1 MSADCI
7 HIRRT
12 TYAADRYII
21 HVCFFSVIYTYTH
34 VYTYM
39 HEIKHIHAIIYIY
52 RIFLYIYIY
61 IHHDTT
67 HTQTHIYI
75 YIYIY
80 IYLFTPYHISHL
92 PTYIYIYIYIF
103 SHHIIYHIYPLK
115 TASRPH
121 WDSPSPG
128 DELRSNLVR
137 DAFEYLGLKA
147 APAWNDRRRLTARRL
162 GGFCCGD
169 LEGIL
174 AIRK

>member
-1 MSADCI
+1 MI
-7 HIRRT
+7 PH
-12 TYAADRYII
+12 
-21 HVCFFSVIYTYTH
+21 TH
-34 VYTYM
+34 
-39 HEIKHIHAIIYIY
+39 
-52 RIFLYIYIY
+52 R
-61 IHHDTT
+61 
-67 HTQTHIYI
+67 HIYI
-75 YIYIY
+75 YIYIHTISY
-80 IYLFTPYHISHL
+80 ITFTH
-92 PTYIYIYIYIF
+92 IYIY

>member
-1 MSADCI
+1 MLVGSCQQIVSIYGGLHMQPIGISYTFVFSQWYI
-7 HIRRT
+7 HI
-12 TYAADRYII
+12 
-21 HVCFFSVIYTYTH
+21 HMYTPTCMKLN
-34 VYTYM
+34 TYM
-39 HEIKHIHAIIYIY
+39 QSYIYNIPIHIYIY
-52 RIFLYIYIY
+52 SPWYHTHTDTYIYIY
-61 IHHDTT
+61 IHTISYIT
-67 HTQTHIYI
+67 FTHIYI
-75 YIYIY
+75 Y
-80 IYLFTPYHISHL
+80 
-92 PTYIYIYIYIF
+92 